1 MKDIYSVESNTYKW
15 CNSASVPTRTMW
27 CFSATESL
35 VPENFNY
42 YQEPFKEIFGIFGQ
56 IIFVASLQYWYES

>member
-1 MKDIYSVESNTYKW
+1 MKVIYFVESNTYKW
-15 CNSASVPTRTMW
+15 HNSASVPTRTMW

-42 YQEPFKEIFGIFGQ
+42 YQEPFKENLWNLWSNYLCGFIAIL
-56 IIFVASLQYWYES
+56 V